1 MPDAYFQD
9 AHGEF
14 TALRRLRGQR
24 VLLNFWQSWSAPCI
38 KELRRLQLLHEA
50 RGERAPVIVAVNG
63 GEAGEAIA
71 EVRRQHKLTFAL
83 VPDADQRLARLY
95 GVACWPTTV
104 AINEEG
110 IVNRVQFGLSH
121 ERREET
127 ASAAS

>member
-1 MPDAYFQD
+1 LDATFEDDQ
-9 AHGEF
+9 AQVL
-14 TALRRLRGQR
+14 AMRRLRGRQI
-24 VLLNFWQSWSAPCI
+24 LLNFWQSWSAPCI

-50 RGERAPVIVAVNG
+50 GGERAPVIVAVNG
-63 GEAGEAIA
+63 GEAREAIA

-121 ERREET
+121 ERQQET
-127 ASAAS
+127 ASTAS